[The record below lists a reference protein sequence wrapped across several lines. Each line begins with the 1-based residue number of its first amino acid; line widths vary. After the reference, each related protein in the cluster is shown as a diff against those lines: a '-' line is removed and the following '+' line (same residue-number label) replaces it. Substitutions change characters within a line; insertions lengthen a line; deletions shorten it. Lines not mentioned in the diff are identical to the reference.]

1 MECVAKKL
9 RAKEGGL
16 MQNRFN
22 CPECASDSTKSAQEL
37 FESGISTTT
46 GRMSGIGVG
55 TGGKV
60 SAGIPGGKERSQS
73 DVVKN
78 LSPPAEP
85 RSMASGVILI
95 ITGLII
101 FVIAI
106 DLPMNRDFGIGILLM
121 LLAGGLAV
129 VGYKVIELVNN
140 KRASYD
146 DKYAKWEGLWYC
158 TRCGHTFYIE

>member
-1 MECVAKKL
+1 MEKHY
-9 RAKEGGL
+9 
-16 MQNRFN
+16 N

-60 SAGIPGGKERSQS
+60 GAGIAGGKGSSQS
-73 DVVKN
+73 DVVKS

-85 RSMASGVILI
+85 GSMASGVILI

-106 DLPMNRDFGIGILLM
+106 DLLMDRNIGIGIVLILV
-121 LLAGGLAV
+121 AGGLAV
-129 VGYKVIELVNN
+129 VGYKVIELVNDN
-140 KRASYD
+140 RASYD
-146 DKYAKWEGLWYC
+146 DKYAKWERLWYC
-158 TRCGHTFYIE
+158 ALCGHTFYIE